1 MEPVRYPIR
10 IYQHASWRL
19 DANFKDPDGNKL
31 DLSDYA
37 GKLQIRRSSC
47 GSEPL
52 LELTSMNGGVV
63 LDNAAADFNVVIR
76 MTNVQTA
83 DLPSNNREV
92 DDWVY
97 DFLIYQNTDPEYTTI
112 RLLEGDVYISPAV
125 TREEPSP

>member
-1 MEPVRYPIR
+1 
-10 IYQHASWRL
+10 
-19 DANFKDPDGNKL
+19 
-31 DLSDYA
+31 
-37 GKLQIRRSSC
+37 
-47 GSEPL
+47 
-52 LELTSMNGGVV
+52 MNGGVV

-97 DFLIYQNTDPEYTTI
+97 DFLIYQNTDPDYTTI